1 MSKIFLIGPTES
13 FLTKRGNRFPNI
25 AEFFVKEGDEI
36 IYYTSNFY
44 HAEKRFFLN
53 KEIIDA
59 KKTLSYSLK
68 VIKVLGYYSNVSV
81 RRVFSNFFFSF
92 RLFFILLFKVSI
104 NDRII
109 LPSRPVELIFFI
121 SLLKRIKGV
130 KIYLDIQDI
139 WPDALKIENKTKK
152 RMFDIY
158 CNIFLKPS
166 LKFYDSTFHVAPSFK
181 IWLRR
186 YACNTPSTFV
196 PLGWENKRWS
206 NVEFKDPTKKNKI
219 IRLVVVAQLQH
230 QIDIMPILNVLKNNK
245 NIHLS
250 VLGEDGKGERYND
263 IINFIKINNIKNIEI
278 IGKID
283 RIKMYDYLK
292 NKDIGI
298 LPMITS
304 SIPNKIFDYIA
315 AILPTIVLGDNDSS
329 QFILKNNIGWQCNYD
344 SKSLESLINKL
355 NRYEIG
361 LMKKNV
367 DKTRNNFSRD
377 ILHHKIKKL
386 IN

>member
-1 MSKIFLIGPTES
+1 MSKIYLIGPTES

-25 AEFFVKEGDEI
+25 ADFFVKEGEEI

-44 HAEKRFFLN
+44 HAEKRFFL
-53 KEIIDA
+53 KQEIVDA
-59 KKTLSYSLK
+59 KQTLSYSLK
-68 VIKVLGYYSNVSV
+68 VIKVLGYYSNISI

-92 RLFFILLFKVSI
+92 QLFFILLFKVSSK
-104 NDRII
+104 DRIV

-139 WPDALKIENKTKK
+139 WPDALKIDSKAKK
-152 RMFDIY
+152 RIFDIY
-158 CNIFLKPS
+158 CNLFLKPS
-166 LKFYDSTFHVAPSFK
+166 LKFYDSTFYVAPSFK

-186 YACNTPSTFV
+186 YACNVPSSFV

-206 NVEFKDPTKKNKI
+206 NVEYIKPKKQNKI
-219 IRLVVVAQLQH
+219 IRLVVVGQLQH
-230 QIDIMPILNVLKNNK
+230 QIDIMPILKVLKNNK
-245 NIHLS
+245 NIHLA

-263 IINFIKINNIKNIEI
+263 SINFINLHNIKNIEI
-278 IGKID
+278 VGKID
-283 RIKMYDYLK
+283 RKKMYDYLK

-315 AILPTIVLGDNDSS
+315 TILPTIVLGDNDSS
-329 QFILKNNIGWQCNYD
+329 QFILKNNIGWQCNYN
-344 SKSLESLINKL
+344 SKSLDLLINDL
-355 NRYEIG
+355 NHDKIRSMKENVYE
-361 LMKKNV
+361 K
-367 DKTRNNFSRD
+367 RNNFSRD
-377 ILHHKIKKL
+377 IIHQKIKKL
-386 IN
+386 IK